1 MYLRRLL
8 TISVLIVATIVAVT
22 LAPVVLVSAF
32 VMSFFPKFKTT
43 PQAMAFIYGF
53 IGYEWIG
60 LSKFAWVW
68 VRYHD
73 IEERMRKDRDI
84 QFWWGRSL
92 FEMGKRLFKLRIE
105 VTGEDAIEGNCAL
118 VLCRHTSMA
127 DTVLPL
133 LFFGQ
138 ARAEGLRYVLKQELR
153 LLPCLDIG
161 GHRLPNVFVD
171 RSGSDSAK
179 AIKDVTEL
187 MQQAPADQ
195 SVLIYPEGTRFTR
208 KKHHQLAAK
217 HPNLKD
223 QLERWPDLLPLR
235 LGGVRGML
243 DANPGK
249 DLVFLAHAGFEG
261 SADIHDLLS
270 GGWLNQHVRIHFW
283 RIPFAQLPKDD
294 PTEYLFAQWDIM
306 QANAERLEQEVRQ
319 GMATN

>member
-1 MYLRRLL
+1 MYSRRLL
-8 TISVLIVATIVAVT
+8 TISVLIVATIVAVI
-22 LAPVVLVSAF
+22 LAPCVLVSAF
-32 VMSFFPKFKTT
+32 LMSFLPKFKTT
-43 PQAMAFIYGF
+43 PQAVAFIYGF

-68 VRYHD
+68 VRYQNID
-73 IEERMRKDRDI
+73 KRIQKDRDV
-84 QFWWGRSL
+84 QFWWARSL
-92 FEMGKRLFKLRIE
+92 FEMGKWLFNLKIE
-105 VTGEDAIEGNCAL
+105 VTGEDAIAGNCAL

-153 LLPCLDIG
+153 LLPCIDIG

-179 AIKDVTEL
+179 AIQEVTEL
-187 MQQAPADQ
+187 MCQAPIDQ

-208 KKHHQLAAK
+208 KKHEELAAK
-217 HPNLKD
+217 HPHLKN
-223 QLERWPDLLPLR
+223 QIERWPDLLPPR
-235 LGGVRGML
+235 LGGVSGML
-243 DANPGK
+243 DSNPGK

-283 RIPFAQLPKDD
+283 RIPFAQLPKLDQTD
-294 PTEYLFAQWDIM
+294 YLFSQWDRM
-306 QANAERLEQEVRQ
+306 QTTVEKLEKEVRK
-319 GMATN
+319 AN

>member
-1 MYLRRLL
+1 MYLRRLF
-8 TISVLIVATIVAVT
+8 TITVLILATIVAT
-22 LAPVVLVSAF
+22 ALAPLVLVTAF
-32 VMSFFPKFKTT
+32 IMSFFAKFKTT
-43 PQAMAFIYGF
+43 PQAMAFIYAF
-53 IGYEWIG
+53 IVYEWIG

-68 VRYHD
+68 LRYHN
-73 IEERMRKDRDI
+73 IEVRMRKDRDI

-92 FEMGKRLFKLRIE
+92 FEMGKRLFKLKIE
-105 VTGEDAIEGNCAL
+105 VTGEDALEGNCAL

-171 RSGSDSAK
+171 RSGSDSAR
-179 AIKDVTEL
+179 AIENVSEL
-187 MQQAPADQ
+187 MRQAPADQ

-208 KKHHQLAAK
+208 KKHQQLATK

-223 QLERWPDLLPLR
+223 QLDRWPDLLPPR
-235 LGGVRGML
+235 LGGVCGML

-261 SADIHDLLS
+261 SADIHDLLG

-283 RIPFAQLPKDD
+283 RVPFADLPKQDH
-294 PTEYLFAQWDIM
+294 TEYLFGQWDIM
-306 QANAERLEQEVRQ
+306 QTTAKNLEQEIK
-319 GMATN
+319 AAS

>member
-32 VMSFFPKFKTT
+32 VMSFFPKFKTA

-68 VRYHD
+68 VRYQD

-208 KKHHQLAAK
+208 KKHQQLAAK

>member
-1 MYLRRLL
+1 
-8 TISVLIVATIVAVT
+8 
-22 LAPVVLVSAF
+22 
-32 VMSFFPKFKTT
+32 
-43 PQAMAFIYGF
+43 
-53 IGYEWIG
+53 
-60 LSKFAWVW
+60 
-68 VRYHD
+68 
-73 IEERMRKDRDI
+73 MRKDRDI

-208 KKHHQLAAK
+208 NKHQQLAAK

>member
-8 TISVLIVATIVAVT
+8 TISVLALATIVAAV
-22 LAPVVLVSAF
+22 LAPVVLISAF
-32 VMSFFPKFKTT
+32 IMSFFAKFKTT

-53 IGYEWIG
+53 IIYEWIG
-60 LSKFAWVW
+60 LSKFAWAW
-68 VRYHD
+68 LRYHN
-73 IEERMRKDRDI
+73 IEERMHKDRDI

-92 FEMGKRLFKLRIE
+92 FEMGRRLFKLRIE
-105 VTGEDAIEGNCAL
+105 VTGEDALEGNCAL

-138 ARAEGLRYVLKQELR
+138 SRAEGLRYVLKQELR

-171 RSGSDSAK
+171 RSGSDSAR
-179 AIKDVTEL
+179 AIKNVSEL
-187 MQQAPADQ
+187 MRQAPADQ

-208 KKHHQLAAK
+208 KKHQQLAAK
-217 HPNLKD
+217 HPKLKE
-223 QLERWPDLLPLR
+223 QLERWPDLLPPR
-235 LGGVRGML
+235 LGGVCGML

-283 RIPFAQLPKDD
+283 RVPFADLPKQDH
-294 PTEYLFAQWDIM
+294 TEYLFGQWDIM
-306 QANAERLEQEVRQ
+306 QTTAENLEREIKTAN
-319 GMATN
+319 

>member
-1 MYLRRLL
+1 
-8 TISVLIVATIVAVT
+8 
-22 LAPVVLVSAF
+22 
-32 VMSFFPKFKTT
+32 
-43 PQAMAFIYGF
+43 
-53 IGYEWIG
+53 
-60 LSKFAWVW
+60 
-68 VRYHD
+68 
-73 IEERMRKDRDI
+73 
-84 QFWWGRSL
+84 
-92 FEMGKRLFKLRIE
+92 MGKRLFKLRIE

-208 KKHHQLAAK
+208 KKHQQLAAK

>member
-1 MYLRRLL
+1 MYLRRLF
-8 TISVLIVATIVAVT
+8 TISTLTLATILAAV
-22 LAPVVLVSAF
+22 LAPLVFTSAF

-43 PQAMAFIYGF
+43 PQAMCFIYGF

-60 LSKFAWVW
+60 LGKFAWVW
-68 VRYHD
+68 LRYHE
-73 IEERMRKDRDI
+73 IEERMRQDRNV

-92 FEMGKRLFKLRIE
+92 FEMGKRLFKLKIE
-105 VTGEDAIEGNCAL
+105 VTGEDALLGNCAL

-153 LLPCLDIG
+153 YLPCLDIG

-179 AIKDVTEL
+179 AIKNVTRL
-187 MQQAPADQ
+187 MQEAPDDQ

-208 KKHHQLAAK
+208 KKHQQLAVK
-217 HPNLKD
+217 HPNLKE
-223 QLERWPDLLPLR
+223 QLERWPDLLPPR

-261 SADIHDLLS
+261 SADINDLLS

-283 RIPFAQLPKDD
+283 RVPFAELPTQEHTDF
-294 PTEYLFAQWDIM
+294 LFNQWDIM
-306 QANAERLEQEVRQ
+306 QATAKKLEQEIAA
-319 GMATN
+319 GNPK